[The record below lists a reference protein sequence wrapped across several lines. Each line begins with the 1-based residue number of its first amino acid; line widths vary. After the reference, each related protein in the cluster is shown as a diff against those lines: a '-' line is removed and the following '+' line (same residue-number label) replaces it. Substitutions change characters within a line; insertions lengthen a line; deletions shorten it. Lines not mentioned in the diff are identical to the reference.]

1 MVVLCSNSVRPYPE
15 VTGYEHWLI
24 LDQPYNPLQEILV
37 LWLDTDKRQ
46 PLFPKDQGRGKST
59 GSLVPCPRGSAGI
72 SYFPCDLHV
81 PCLEGGKY

>member
-37 LWLDTDKRQ
+37 L
-46 PLFPKDQGRGKST
+46 
-59 GSLVPCPRGSAGI
+59 
-72 SYFPCDLHV
+72 
-81 PCLEGGKY
+81 